1 LHDNIIYRKTV
12 ALEPTIIRN
21 AGGRPD
27 YDTSETFQASA
38 GIFARAENDV
48 LRIWCAP
55 HQIDI
60 VVKAAAEGI
69 KDGIYVKQAY
79 TFSVY
84 LRAQDILIIE
94 MNVKCPKKTN
104 KWVHIGRLLLF
115 YKSYRRP
122 IMKHSKEKR
131 ADMIPADNW
140 WVITY
145 AVSPAIDS
153 INVTFAELQ
162 TNSLLISLQ

>member
-1 LHDNIIYRKTV
+1 
-12 ALEPTIIRN
+12 
-21 AGGRPD
+21 
-27 YDTSETFQASA
+27 
-38 GIFARAENDV
+38 V

-55 HQIDI
+55 HQIDT

-69 KDGIYVKQAY
+69 QDGIYVKQAY

-84 LRAQDILIIE
+84 LRAHDILIIE
-94 MNVKCPKKTN
+94 MNVKCPKKTI
-104 KWVHIGRLLLF
+104 KWVHLGRLLLL
-115 YKSYRRP
+115 YKSYRCH

-153 INVTFAELQ
+153 INVTFAESQ